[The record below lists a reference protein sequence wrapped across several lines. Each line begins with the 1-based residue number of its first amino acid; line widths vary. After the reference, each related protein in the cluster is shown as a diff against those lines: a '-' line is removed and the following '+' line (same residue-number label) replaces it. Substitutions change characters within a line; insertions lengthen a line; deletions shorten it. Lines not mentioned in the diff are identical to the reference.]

1 MPDHCATTREVRS
14 APSVFAPGHLG
25 ELTQIVPFEMV
36 DAVLAE
42 RGRHHQRLRLLPAR
56 VVVYLLLAGGLFA
69 PLGWTAIWR
78 KLTSGLNLT
87 PRPTASALFYARK
100 RLGPAPLKALFTLLA
115 DPTHTA
121 HRFKGLLVCAI
132 DGTLLDV
139 PASAANRSVHRSQGA
154 TRWAGAGYPQLRLL
168 ALVATG
174 SRALLAATFGP
185 VRHGET
191 AYAPALCQAM
201 GPGRLV
207 LADRGFDAATVLE
220 EFTATGAEILV
231 RMSAGSNPRRLR
243 RLKDGTWLVMRGKRR
258 LRLIEAQ
265 ITIATGQGQST
276 GRYRLAT
283 TLVDVD
289 RYPATDLVALYH
301 QRWEIETAYG
311 ELKSSLLGRRVLRA
325 KDPEGLEQEVWALLA
340 TYQVVRYAIA

>member
-1 MPDHCATTREVRS
+1 M
-14 APSVFAPGHLG
+14 
-25 ELTQIVPFEMV
+25 
-36 DAVLAE
+36 
-42 RGRHHQRLRLLPAR
+42 
-56 VVVYLLLAGGLFA
+56 
-69 PLGWTAIWR
+69 
-78 KLTSGLNLT
+78 
-87 PRPTASALFYARK
+87 
-100 RLGPAPLKALFTLLA
+100 
-115 DPTHTA
+115 
-121 HRFKGLLVCAI
+121 
-132 DGTLLDV
+132 
-139 PASAANRSVHRSQGA
+139 
-154 TRWAGAGYPQLRLL
+154 
-168 ALVATG
+168 
-174 SRALLAATFGP
+174 
-185 VRHGET
+185 
-191 AYAPALCQAM
+191 
-201 GPGRLV
+201 
-207 LADRGFDAATVLE
+207 LE

-340 TYQVVRYAIA
+340 TYQVVRYAIADAVTATGHSPLQASFTVAVEAARDCLVRAENTIAGERVDLRGVIGQQVLANLLPQRRLRTAPRVVKRAISKYHARSNGVDRTTYKATVDITVLTEP